1 MAAGKSRC
9 CSTCASRG
17 TGKGRASK
25 ARRTSRCGKCR
36 RASASSTT
44 PARWSR
50 SAIMA
55 AAASRWRCFSRRT
68 ALPRYIICR
77 GGWMLGRGPSI
88 QRFRFTRSFAK
99 LGVIAPMLS
108 TILFPLTAL
117 GQDLVQVYREAQ
129 SYDAVYAAARHQVDA
144 GRERRPQG
152 LALLLPTLNLSSQAT
167 RTRTEVDSRD
177 PSISPSFTRYPETAS
192 YTLTF
197 TQPLFRY
204 QNWIQYEQ
212 AGHQVRQ
219 AEAVFG
225 QAYQDLIVRVAQAYF
240 DVLAAQDT
248 LGLVRAQREAIS
260 EQLAQAKRNFEV
272 GTATITDTHEAQARY
287 DLSGAQEIAAQN
299 DLESKRRALQ
309 LLTGRETGDLK
320 PLRDDVT
327 LSPPNPEDMQFWVDL
342 AEKQG
347 YQVQIAEAA
356 AEVAALEAKRN
367 TAVHLP
373 TLDFFATHGQTGQS
387 ATTESIVGR
396 DTTQTVIGL
405 QLAMPLF
412 QGGAL
417 TSRDRESAAL
427 AMKSKEDLE
436 NARRNAVPAARQNY
450 LAVSNGI
457 AQIAAL
463 RQALISSQS
472 ALDSNKLGYEVGV
485 RINIDVL
492 NAQQQLFLTRRDLA
506 LARYNTITNNL
517 RLKAAA
523 GSLREEDLAEVN
535 RALAP

>member
-1 MAAGKSRC
+1 MP
-9 CSTCASRG
+9 
-17 TGKGRASK
+17 GRA
-25 ARRTSRCGKCR
+25 
-36 RASASSTT
+36 
-44 PARWSR
+44 
-50 SAIMA
+50 
-55 AAASRWRCFSRRT
+55 
-68 ALPRYIICR
+68 
-77 GGWMLGRGPSI
+77 PSI
-88 QRFRFTRSFAK
+88 QRFRFTSALILLGLPWFA
-99 LGVIAPMLS
+99 A
-108 TILFPLTAL
+108 A
-117 GQDLVQVYREAQ
+117 QDLVQVYRDAQ
-129 SYDAVYAAARHQVDA
+129 SYDAVYAAARHSVEA

-177 PSISPSFTRYPETAS
+177 PSISPSFTRYPESAS

-212 AGHQVRQ
+212 SGHQVRQ
-219 AEAVFG
+219 AEAIFG

-240 DVLAAQDT
+240 DVLGAQDT
-248 LGLVRAQREAIS
+248 LMLVRAQREAIS

-272 GTATITDTHEAQARY
+272 GTATITDTHEAQARF
-287 DLSGAQEIAAQN
+287 DLSGAQEIAALN

-309 LLTGRETGDLK
+309 LLTGREPGELK
-320 PLRDDVT
+320 PLRDEIR
-327 LSPPNPEDMQFWVDL
+327 LSPPNPDDMQFWVDL
-342 AEKQG
+342 AEKQS

-367 TAVHLP
+367 TAAHLP

-387 ATTESIVGR
+387 ALNDATTSVGR

-436 NARRNAVPAARQNY
+436 NARRNAVLSARQNY

-463 RQALISSQS
+463 QQALISSQS
-472 ALDSNKLGYEVGV
+472 ALDSNKLGYDVGV

-523 GSLREEDLAEVN
+523 GGLREEDLVEVN
-535 RALAP
+535 RALQ